1 MSMVDANTRCVN
13 PYYQEIPLRR
23 FRASDTFAEPSKRR
37 YICPALSSQAPPST
51 QLLCLAGVVRQKTKR
66 QKGTEKRCHVTSRYV
81 L

>member
-13 PYYQEIPLRR
+13 PYYQEIPLRI

-51 QLLCLAGVVRQKTKR
+51 TTTLFSGRCQAEDKKTKR
-66 QKGTEKRCHVTSRYV
+66 NRKAVSRD
-81 L
+81 